1 VRRRNEVMPSLLL
14 ASLSAVVLA
23 HPATAALCATWDPP
37 APGVVGASASVSFR
51 TSVPVATTGDDYVLG
66 PHAFPDYP
74 FRVRAL
80 SPDGAA
86 SKVSMSPDSVD
97 DRVWRGSLT
106 PDRQGRW
113 TLIITNMQ
121 ESDTACY
128 THAVLVVHGEAGDR
142 TPTYVTVGVV
152 MVLGGIA
159 GFTLFRRRASATRRV
174 SRTD

>member
-1 VRRRNEVMPSLLL
+1 MRRRNAVLPSLLL
-14 ASLSAVVLA
+14 ALSVVVLA
-23 HPATAALCATWDPP
+23 ASSGGRAVCHMGPTGARSCGSLRVRLVPHVRSCCDDRRRLRPRAARLP
-37 APGVVGASASVSFR
+37 R
-51 TSVPVATTGDDYVLG
+51 L
-66 PHAFPDYP
+66 P

-86 SKVSMSPDSVD
+86 SNVSMSPDSVD

-106 PDRQGRW
+106 PDVQGRW

-121 ESDTACY
+121 GSDTACY

>member
-1 VRRRNEVMPSLLL
+1 VRRRNELMPSLLL

-51 TSVPVATTGDDYVLG
+51 TSVPVATTGDDYVLE

-97 DRVWRGSLT
+97 DRAASHPIGKVV
-106 PDRQGRW
+106 GR
-113 TLIITNMQ
+113 
-121 ESDTACY
+121 
-128 THAVLVVHGEAGDR
+128 
-142 TPTYVTVGVV
+142 
-152 MVLGGIA
+152 
-159 GFTLFRRRASATRRV
+159 
-174 SRTD
+174 

>member
-1 VRRRNEVMPSLLL
+1 MRRRNAVLPSLLL
-14 ASLSAVVLA
+14 ASLSVVVLA
-23 HPATAALCATWDPP
+23 HPAAAALCATWDPP
-37 APGVVGASASVSFR
+37 SARSRGSPRVRLVPHVRSCCDDRRRLRPRAARLPRLPVPGAS
-51 TSVPVATTGDDYVLG
+51 
-66 PHAFPDYP
+66 
-74 FRVRAL
+74 L

-86 SKVSMSPDSVD
+86 SNVSMSPDSVD

-106 PDRQGRW
+106 PDVQGRW

-121 ESDTACY
+121 GSDTACY